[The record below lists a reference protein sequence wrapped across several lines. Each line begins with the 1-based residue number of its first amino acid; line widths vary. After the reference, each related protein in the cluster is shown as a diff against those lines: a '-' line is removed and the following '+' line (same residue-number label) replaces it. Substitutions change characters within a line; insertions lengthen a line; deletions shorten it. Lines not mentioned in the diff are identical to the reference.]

1 MADKRIQLA
10 LLLSAAIAVGVT
22 LPAWACVPQ
31 PLVTIEP
38 AASGPAGSE
47 VTVEG
52 VALNGRVEVRWNA
65 IDGPLLATG
74 SGPEISAAVAIPSV
88 SPGLYSVVVVE
99 REPGGGLGSS
109 GRAAFLV
116 TGDDGPGGGVTEE
129 EAAGPGDSGG
139 DAVADQRSASVPVG
153 GLVAG
158 GAGLFAGGVLAGV
171 ALRGRGRQREG
182 RRPAPS

>member
-1 MADKRIQLA
+1 MADKRIHLA
-10 LLLSAAIAVGVT
+10 LLLSAAIAVGVA

-116 TGDDGPGGGVTEE
+116 TGDGGPGGGVAEE
-129 EAAGPGDSGG
+129 EAAGPGDSG
-139 DAVADQRSASVPVG
+139 DAVPDQRSASVPVG

-158 GAGLFAGGVLAGV
+158 GAGLFAVGVLAGV

-182 RRPAPS
+182 RRPATS